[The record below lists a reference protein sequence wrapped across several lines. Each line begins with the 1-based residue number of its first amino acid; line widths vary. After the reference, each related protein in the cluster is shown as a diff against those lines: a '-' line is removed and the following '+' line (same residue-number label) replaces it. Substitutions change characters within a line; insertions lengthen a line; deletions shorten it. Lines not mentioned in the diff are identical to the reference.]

1 MADRSVEEMPLR
13 DVFTEAERVARELLD
28 HLENGFLLKVQGL
41 RELVEVSDR
50 GVGPD
55 DVEDV
60 TVRNHAAQLLDRARF
75 ADNLYSRLDE
85 CLEVIE
91 RRVTQITS
99 GE

>member
-1 MADRSVEEMPLR
+1 MVDRRVEELPLR
-13 DVFTEAERVARELLD
+13 DVFTEAERLARELLD
-28 HLENGFLLKVQGL
+28 HLENGFLPKVQGL

-60 TVRNHAAQLLDRARF
+60 TVRNHAAQLLERARF
-75 ADNLYSRLDE
+75 ADDLYTRLDE
-85 CLEVIE
+85 CLETIGKK
-91 RRVTQITS
+91 VTKITS